1 MPRSD
6 GLPDRAR
13 VVIIGAGIVGSSA
26 AYHLTRFGWKDI
38 VVLDQGPLFQT
49 GGSTSH
55 APGMVFQNNVA
66 RTTCHIAMRSVDCY
80 RDLQLDGEPLWLET
94 GSLEV
99 AATRERWEELKRKHG
114 HATSWGLETT
124 LVSPEEVKRL
134 VPIMRT
140 DHLFGAIH
148 VPGDGCVRT
157 VKACEAMARHA
168 EPKGARF
175 IGGTRVT
182 GIEVRHGRVAAVM
195 TDCGRI
201 ETENVLSAAGIW
213 GPVVGKMAGVRIA
226 LQPMQHL
233 YGITDPLPEPA
244 GERGWQS
251 MPIVRHQDRS
261 MYFRQ
266 HYQSY
271 LFGSYRHEP
280 VLNDP
285 QELRHSWEDGLM
297 PSCVPFRDDLF
308 EPAVGYARELYPPL
322 SSAELVEK
330 VNGMFSF
337 TPDAHTLIGES
348 LDVRGFWSCEAV
360 WLTHG
365 PGAAQAVAELMVEG
379 QSSLDLREEDLN
391 RFYPHVFT
399 RAYIETRGAQN
410 YREIY
415 DIIHPVQPMER
426 PRKLRLSP
434 FYEREDQ
441 LGAVFFE
448 AAGCERPQWYESN
461 RSTLDGQ
468 VFATRSGW
476 ASRFWSPVQG
486 AEHRAARERV
496 VLFDATPFVK
506 VEVSGP
512 GALDYLQRIAANQMD
527 QPAGKVTYTAML
539 NPLGGIMTDLT
550 VTRVAD
556 DRFWVVTG
564 GGVGMHDLAWMR
576 HQLPDDGSVQLRDL
590 TSSLCCIG
598 VWGPRSRDLVQPLA
612 EEDVSNQAFPYLSAR
627 PIRIGS
633 VPAYAIRISYV
644 GELGWEI
651 YASTEY
657 GLHLWHTLWE
667 AGRPLGIA
675 ALGGGAFDSLRLEK
689 GYRLWGADIHSEY
702 NPYEAGLGFAVRLN
716 KGEFIGR
723 EALLQIKDR
732 GVDRKLC
739 CMTFDDPT
747 VVVMGKEPIFPVE
760 PSPSPA
766 SGGGQGGGHALG
778 YVTSANYG
786 YTVGKSIIYGY
797 LPLEFAAEGTAVE
810 VQYFGRRHRATVTPE
825 PLYDPA
831 MTRLKELPAAAASG
845 GRG

>member
-1 MPRSD
+1 MPGFD
-6 GLPDRAR
+6 DPPDRAR

-26 AYHLTRFGWKDI
+26 AYHLTRLGWKDI
-38 VVLDQGPLFQT
+38 VVLDQGPLFRA

-66 RTTCHIAMRSVDCY
+66 RTTCHFAMRSVDSY
-80 RDLQLDGEPLWLET
+80 RELQLDGEPLWLET

-99 AATRERWEELKRKHG
+99 ATTQERWEELKRKQG
-114 HATSWGLETT
+114 HATSWGLQTQ
-124 LVSPEEVKRL
+124 LVSPEEVKRM

-148 VPGDGCVRT
+148 VPRDGCVRT
-157 VKACEAMARHA
+157 VKACEALARQA

-175 IGGTRVT
+175 IGSTRVT
-182 GIEVRHGRVAAVM
+182 GIEVRRGRVASVT
-195 TDCGRI
+195 TDRGRI
-201 ETENVLSAAGIW
+201 ETEHVLSAAGIW
-213 GPVVGKMAGVRIA
+213 GPVVGRMAGVPIP

-233 YGITDPLPEPA
+233 YAITDPLPELA
-244 GERGWQS
+244 GETGWQS

-266 HYQSY
+266 HHRGY

-280 VLNDP
+280 VLVDA
-285 QELRHSWEDGLM
+285 QELRHSWEDGMM
-297 PSCVPFRDDLF
+297 PSCAPFRDDLF
-308 EPAVGYARELYPPL
+308 EAAVGYARELYPPL
-322 SSAELVEK
+322 ESAELVEK

-348 LDVRGFWSCEAV
+348 LDVRGFWSCEAI

-365 PGAAQAVAELMVEG
+365 PGAAQAVAELMVDG
-379 QSSLDLREEDLN
+379 DSSLDLREEDLN
-391 RFYPHVFT
+391 RFYPHVFSHS
-399 RAYIETRGAQN
+399 YLKTRGAQN

-415 DIIHPVQPMER
+415 DIIHPLQPMER

-434 FYEREDQ
+434 FSERQDQ

-448 AAGCERPQWYESN
+448 AAGWERPQWFESN
-461 RSTLDGQ
+461 QSTLDGQ
-468 VFATRSGW
+468 VFPTRSGW
-476 ASRFWSPVQG
+476 AARFWSPVQA

-506 VEVSGP
+506 LEVSGA
-512 GALDYLQRIAANQMD
+512 GALAYLQRIAANQMD
-527 QPAGKVTYTAML
+527 RPPGKVTYTAML
-539 NPLGGIMTDLT
+539 NERGGIMTDLT
-550 VTRVAD
+550 VTRLAEE
-556 DRFWVVTG
+556 RFWVVTG

-576 HQLPDDGSVQLRDL
+576 RQLPDDGSVQLRDL
-590 TSSLCCIG
+590 TSSWCCIG
-598 VWGPRSRDLVQPLA
+598 VWGPRARDLLQPLT
-612 EEDVSNQAFPYLSAR
+612 EEDLSREAFPYLSAQSVTV
-627 PIRIGS
+627 GG

-651 YASTEY
+651 YAPTEY
-657 GLHLWHTLWE
+657 ALRLWDTLWE
-667 AGRPLGIA
+667 AGRALGVA
-675 ALGGGAFDSLRLEK
+675 PLGGGAFDSLRLEK

-702 NPYEAGLGFAVRLN
+702 NPYEAGLGFAVRLD
-716 KGEFIGR
+716 KGAFIGR
-723 EALLQIKDR
+723 EALRQIKAR
-732 GVDRKLC
+732 GIDRKLC
-739 CMTFDDPT
+739 CLTFDDPA
-747 VVVMGKEPIFPVE
+747 VAVLGKEPIFAAKQCV
-760 PSPSPA
+760 
-766 SGGGQGGGHALG
+766 G

-797 LPLEFAAEGTAVE
+797 LPLEFTAEGTAVE
-810 VQYFGRRHRATVTPE
+810 VQYFGRRHRATVTRE

-831 MTRLKELPAAAASG
+831 MTRLKEIPAAAASG

>member
-1 MPRSD
+1 MPESD
-6 GLPDRAR
+6 DLPDHAR

-26 AYHLTRFGWKDI
+26 AYHLTRLGWRDV
-38 VVLDQGPLFQT
+38 VVLDQGPLFAA

-66 RTTCHIAMRSVDCY
+66 RTTCHFAIRSVDCY

-99 AATRERWEELKRKHG
+99 ATTRERWEELKRKQG
-114 HATSWGLETT
+114 HATAWGLDAH
-124 LVSPEEVKRL
+124 LVSAEEVKRM
-134 VPIMRT
+134 VPIIRT
-140 DHLFGAIH
+140 DHLFGAIQ
-148 VPGDGCVRT
+148 VRSDGCIRT
-157 VKACEAMARHA
+157 VKACEALARLS

-175 IGGTRVT
+175 VGETRAR
-182 GIEVRHGRVAAVM
+182 GIEVRGGRVVAVL
-195 TDCGRI
+195 TERGRI
-201 ETENVLSAAGIW
+201 ETEHVLCAAGIW
-213 GPVVGKMAGVRIA
+213 GPLVGKMAGVSIP

-233 YGITDPLPEPA
+233 YAISDPLPELA
-244 GERGWQS
+244 RETGWQS

-280 VLNDP
+280 VLVDP
-285 QELRHSWEDGLM
+285 EALRDSWQDGVM
-297 PSCVPFRDDLF
+297 PSCAPFPDDLF
-308 EPAVGYARELYPPL
+308 EAAVGHAGELYPSL
-322 SSAELVEK
+322 RSAGLVEK

-379 QSSLDLREEDLN
+379 DSSLDLREEDLN
-391 RFYPHVFT
+391 RFYPHVST
-399 RAYIETRGAQN
+399 RSYTETRGAQN

-415 DIIHPVQPMER
+415 DIIHPLQPMER
-426 PRKLRLSP
+426 PRQLRLSP
-434 FYEREDQ
+434 FYSRQKQ

-448 AAGCERPQWYESN
+448 AAGWERPQWFESN
-461 RSTLDGQ
+461 QPALDGQ
-468 VFATRSGW
+468 LFPGRSGW
-476 ASRFWSPVQG
+476 AARFWSPAQG

-506 VEVSGP
+506 VEVSGA
-512 GALDYLQRIAANQMD
+512 GALPYLQRIAANQMD
-527 QPAGKVTYTAML
+527 RPPGRVTYTAML
-539 NPLGGIMTDLT
+539 NERGGIMTDLT
-550 VTRVAD
+550 VTRLAD
-556 DRFWVVTG
+556 NRFWVVTG

-576 HQLPDDGSVQLRDL
+576 RQLPDDGSVQLRDL
-590 TSSLCCIG
+590 TSSWCCLG
-598 VWGPRSRDLVQPLA
+598 LWGPRARDLLQPLA
-612 EEDVSNQAFPYLSAR
+612 AEDLSNAAFPYLSAR
-627 PIRIGS
+627 PITVGS

-651 YASTEY
+651 YAPTEY
-657 GLHLWHTLWE
+657 GARLWDTLWE
-667 AGRPLGIA
+667 AGRPLGVA
-675 ALGGGAFDSLRLEK
+675 PLGGGAFDSLRLEK

-716 KGEFIGR
+716 KGDFIGR
-723 EALLQIKDR
+723 EALLRIKER
-732 GVDRKLC
+732 GVDRKLS
-739 CMTFDDPT
+739 CMAFDDPA
-747 VVVMGKEPIFPVE
+747 VAVLGKEPIFAL
-760 PSPSPA
+760 SPSPA
-766 SGGGQGGGHALG
+766 RGGGQGGGVLG

-797 LPLEFAAEGTAVE
+797 LPLEFASEGSAVE
-810 VQYFGRRHRATVTPE
+810 VQYFGRRHRAKVIRE

-831 MTRLKELPAAAASG
+831 MTRLKEIPAAAASG